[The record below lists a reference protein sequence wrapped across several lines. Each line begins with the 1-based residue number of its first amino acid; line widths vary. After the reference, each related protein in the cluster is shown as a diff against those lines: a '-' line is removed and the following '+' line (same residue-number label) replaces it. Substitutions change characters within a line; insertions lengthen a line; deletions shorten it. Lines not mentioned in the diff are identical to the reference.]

1 MKVSKLFAM
10 MIALGALHTAH
21 ADILAAKGSV
31 EFWNYSA
38 DLSHPRDTNIHS
50 PLHDDH
56 AFSFSVALEHPVPLL
71 PNLKIKHTNLQA
83 ESDEHLSGVQRN
95 QIDLNQS
102 DFILYY
108 EILDNIID
116 LDAGFGLKHLEGDIR
131 YHFTN
136 TQDIGTDLPMLYAQ
150 AGLNLPFTGLSA
162 NTEISMA
169 GLNDAKITDV
179 QAELKYNFI
188 DSILVDVGATLGYRI
203 LDIQLEQDHPQEVKM
218 KFKGPYLG
226 LEAHF

>member
-83 ESDEHLSGVQRN
+83 ESDERLSGVQRN

-102 DFILYY
+102 AFILYY
-108 EILDNIID
+108 EITVKITD
-116 LDAGFGLKHLEGDIR
+116 LTDVGDIR

-169 GLNDAKITDV
+169 GLNDAKITDA

-203 LDIQLEQDHPQEVKM
+203 LDIQLEQDHPQEMKM